1 MAIDIRAVPGPS
13 KRTLRITGLVAAG
26 VAVVVV
32 AAGVAVRAGQTSE
45 LKSWTSA
52 QAIPTVD
59 FVRPAPPTSGQTLTL
74 PGNLSAYNDA
84 QMFARVPGYVH
95 AWYVDIGAMVKKGQP
110 LAAIDTPELDQQ
122 IAQARAD
129 LVSAQAGRSL
139 SQTTANRWKGLLA
152 ADAVSK
158 QETDEKTGD
167 LLVKTA
173 AVKAAQANLDRLMAL
188 KGFARITSPFD
199 GVVTTRTADIGALVN
214 AGSGGTAQPLF
225 TVADISRIRV
235 YVHVPQTY
243 SADIKPGAE
252 ASFTLPEY
260 PGRTFEAKIVSTSG
274 AISDQSGTLLV
285 ELQTPNMGD
294 QLKPGDYAQV
304 SFAMPKGEAGA
315 LTLPSSALMFRKD
328 GLQVATV
335 GPDNRITMKPIKVGE
350 DLGQKV
356 RIASGVTPADRVVD
370 NPPDSLNQG
379 DLVRIAGAEAK
390 S

>member
-1 MAIDIRAVPGPS
+1 MAIDLSAVPGPS
-13 KRTLRITGLVAAG
+13 KRALRITAFIGIGVA
-26 VAVVVV
+26 AVVVV
-32 AAGVAVRAGQTSE
+32 AGLTVRAAQTSE

-52 QAIPTVD
+52 QSVPTVD
-59 FVRPAPPTSGQTLTL
+59 FVRPAQPSGGQTLSL
-74 PGNLSAYNDA
+74 PGNLAAYNDA

-110 LAAIDTPELDQQ
+110 LASIDTPELDQQ

-152 ADAVSK
+152 DDAVSK

-173 AVKAAQANLDRLMAL
+173 AVNAAKANLDRLMAL
-188 KGFARITSPFD
+188 KGFARIVAPFD
-199 GVVTTRTADIGALVN
+199 GMVTSRTADIGALVN
-214 AGSGGTAQPLF
+214 GGAGGTAQALF

-294 QLKPGDYAQV
+294 QLKPGDYARV
-304 SFAMPKGEAGA
+304 SFAIPKGDGG
-315 LTLPSSALMFRKD
+315 LTLPSSALMFRKN

-335 GPDNRITMKPIKVGE
+335 GADNHIVMKPIQVGE
-350 DLGQKV
+350 DLGQRV

>member
-1 MAIDIRAVPGPS
+1 MAIDASAAPGPS
-13 KRTLRITGLVAAG
+13 KRALRITGLVALG
-26 VAVVVV
+26 VAAVVVV
-32 AAGVAVRAGQTSE
+32 AGMAVRAGQTSA

-59 FVRPAPPTSGQTLTL
+59 FVRPAPPQGGQILTL
-74 PGNLSAYNDA
+74 PGNLAAYNDA

-95 AWYVDIGAMVKKGQP
+95 AWYVDIGANVKKGQP
-110 LAAIDTPELDQQ
+110 LALIDTPELDQQ
-122 IAQARAD
+122 ITQAHAD

-139 SQTTANRWKGLLA
+139 SQTTANRWQGLLA

-158 QETDEKTGD
+158 QETDEKSGD

-188 KGFARITSPFD
+188 KGFARIVSPFD

-214 AGSGGTAQPLF
+214 AGSGGTAQALF
-225 TVADISRIRV
+225 TVADVSRIRV

-260 PGRTFEAKIVSTSG
+260 PGRTFEAQIVSTAN

-294 QLKPGDYAQV
+294 QLKPGDYAKV
-304 SFAMPKGEAGA
+304 SFAIPKSDGG
-315 LTLPSSALMFRKD
+315 LTLPSSALMFRSD

-335 GPDNRITMKPIKVGE
+335 APNNRIIMKPIKVGE
-350 DLGQKV
+350 DLGQRV
-356 RIASGVTPADRVVD
+356 RIAAGVTPADRVVN
-370 NPPDSLNQG
+370 NPPDSISQG